1 MWGAVYRSISYLRWP
16 TDLDVGLVMPSTRY
30 YAYSVIRKPVRFA
43 VEVFVASQALRHFR
57 KSSTLRSPQAH
68 SRRVP
73 QLRRFRAHNE
83 QRDRVLLCRDAFA
96 SVLRFASVL
105 HLLPGSPSVDLV
117 SRSSR
122 RSHIASL
129 CPFPHFGTQASWSA
143 PLNFS
148 IPSPFL
154 SNRFV
159 LRFLHLLH
167 LMHLLLTAY
176 CGAAVLRPGSSLIDR
191 SSRARQL
198 SSLSR
203 HSVSSHTSRPEPRY
217 DDHS

>member
-83 QRDRVLLCRDAFA
+83 QRDRVLLCRDAF
-96 SVLRFASVL
+96 
-105 HLLPGSPSVDLV
+105 
-117 SRSSR
+117 
-122 RSHIASL
+122 
-129 CPFPHFGTQASWSA
+129 
-143 PLNFS
+143 
-148 IPSPFL
+148 
-154 SNRFV
+154 
-159 LRFLHLLH
+159 
-167 LMHLLLTAY
+167 TAY
-176 CGAAVLRPGSSLIDR
+176 CGTAFAAVL
-191 SSRARQL
+191 
-198 SSLSR
+198 
-203 HSVSSHTSRPEPRY
+203 SVLRY
-217 DDHS
+217 